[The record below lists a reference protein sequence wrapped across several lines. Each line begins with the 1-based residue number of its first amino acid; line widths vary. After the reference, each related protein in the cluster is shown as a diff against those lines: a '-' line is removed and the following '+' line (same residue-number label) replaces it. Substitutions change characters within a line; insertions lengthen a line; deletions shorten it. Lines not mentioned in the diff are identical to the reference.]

1 MSRPR
6 VGLALPAFVRKAVAV
21 AMGLLLVLGSEG
33 IALAAYEEGYDP
45 LRQITQQVIPPNL
58 MVVLDRSG
66 SMRWD
71 AFGNEL
77 FEGDDSIGRLV
88 WYGGICVNPKP
99 TSTPTPTPTETPTS
113 TPTSTE
119 TPTATPTSTPT

>member
-6 VGLALPAFVRKAVAV
+6 LRFALPAAVRKAVAV

-33 IALAAYEEGYDP
+33 IAFGYDEGYDP

-58 MVVLDRSG
+58 MIVLDRSG

-71 AFGNEL
+71 VYGNEL
-77 FEGDDSIGRLV
+77 FEGDDSVGRLV
-88 WYGGICVNPKP
+88 WYGGICLGPKQP
-99 TSTPTPTPTETPTS
+99 PPPTPTNTPTATPTETPTV
-113 TPTSTE
+113 TPT
-119 TPTATPTSTPT
+119 